1 MASYDV
7 IVVGAGISGA
17 AAAYFLGEAGYEV
30 LVLEKERIPRYKP
43 CAGGVPKSVFR
54 HFPFSF
60 NEVIER
66 QIAAVRYS
74 FRGEREAII
83 PLPQR
88 PIAMVMRDKLDAFV
102 LEHARAL
109 VREGTK
115 VVDVDESEKGVQV
128 MTDDGQ
134 EFVARYLIGADGA
147 NSLVAGKLGLRRN
160 KALGVA
166 LEAEV
171 RVDELTLTRYA
182 DTALFEFGA
191 VKKGYLW
198 IFPKRDHLSVGIGVF
213 AKGKADL
220 RGILRREMARFGIEM
235 SGAILH
241 AHPLPIHLR
250 AERLHTACSLLIGD
264 AAGLVD
270 PLLGEGIR
278 HAVAS
283 ARLAVEAI
291 REGNLS
297 GYTRRV
303 QSQIGANL
311 RVGSKLALIF
321 YGLPRLSFSLAV
333 CKPAATR
340 AFLKIF
346 EGRMGY
352 TDLLRHVP
360 KYLVGLI
367 GGKA

>member
-1 MASYDV
+1 MVSYDV
-7 IVVGAGISGA
+7 IVVGAGIGGA
-17 AAAYFLGEAGYEV
+17 AAAYFLSKAGYKV

-60 NEVIER
+60 DEVIDRE
-66 QIAAVRYS
+66 ITKVRYS
-74 FRGEREAII
+74 FRGEREAIVL
-83 PLPQR
+83 LPQR
-88 PIAMVMRDKLDAFV
+88 SIAMVMRDKLDALV
-102 LEHARAL
+102 LERAQAT
-109 VREGTK
+109 VRDGAK
-115 VVDVDESEKGVQV
+115 VVDVDEDEGSVRV
-128 MTDDGQ
+128 VTDDGQ
-134 EFVARYLIGADGA
+134 EFVADHLIGADGA
-147 NSLVAGKLGLRRN
+147 NSLVARKLGLRRN

-171 RVDELTLTRYA
+171 GVDEPTLIRYA
-182 DTALFEFGA
+182 EMALFEFGA
-191 VKKGYLW
+191 VNRGYLW
-198 IFPKRDHLSVGIGVF
+198 IFPKRDHLSVGIGAF

-220 RGILRREMARFGIEM
+220 RSILRREMARVGIDM
-235 SGAILH
+235 SRAIFY

-250 AERLHTACSLLIGD
+250 AERLHTARSLLIGD

-283 ARLAVEAI
+283 ARLAAEVI
-291 REGNLS
+291 RKGVLA
-297 GYTRRV
+297 GYTARV

-311 RVGSKLALIF
+311 RVASKLALIF

-340 AFLKIF
+340 AFIKLF

-352 TDLLRHVP
+352 ADLFKLMPR
-360 KYLVGLI
+360 YLMGLI
-367 GGKA
+367 GSKV